1 MIGIVLH
8 VLESCSIL
16 SSMIVCHQL
25 IHCTYGYSSF
35 IICLLQYAQFSRRQ
49 IVVYVRNCE
58 QERGTLTRRWP
69 ATLSLSVD
77 ELDRLNKM
85 GRDLYIEIDAVL
97 ALLDNPLSDLIQRNV
112 ARRIS
117 RIRDDLLHFVQGISR
132 YQRTAA
138 THVLVTMISPS
149 QRDKKPYALPV
160 SCIPYAGLT
169 ETKAR
174 QHYQLGSVRKRN
186 MKIAG
191 KFVFNNVFI
200 LNN

>member
-1 MIGIVLH
+1 MFTTICTVLKKTDSR
-8 VLESCSIL
+8 LCEKL
-16 SSMIVCHQL
+16 SAGKRHSDKEV
-25 IHCTYGYSSF
+25 
-35 IICLLQYAQFSRRQ
+35 
-49 IVVYVRNCE
+49 
-58 QERGTLTRRWP
+58 

-97 ALLDNPLSDLIQRNV
+97 ALLENPSSDLIQRNV

-149 QRDKKPYALPV
+149 QRDKKLYALPV

-174 QHYQLGSVRKRN
+174 QHINWVVSEMTKRN

-191 KFVFNNVFI
+191 KFVFRNVFI
-200 LNN
+200 LYN